1 MVDELVV
8 QRALRGERIALE
20 ELCQAEWRP
29 IYGLIYHTVQNRT
42 EAQDLTQEVF
52 LRALRLLDR
61 YQVTE
66 SPFHAY
72 LTTIARNLLR
82 DRWRRRKLSTI
93 PLIDAFDIG
102 SNTPGPEPL
111 ALATI
116 EREVLERA
124 FRTLPDDY
132 QTVIRLRILEER
144 SSPETGELMGRSPDA
159 VRQLQRRAL
168 GALRQALEQS
178 VTA

>member
-1 MVDELVV
+1 MVDDLVV
-8 QRALRGERIALE
+8 QRAIRGERVALE

-29 IYGLIYHTVQNRT
+29 IYGLIYHTVQNRA

-52 LRALRLLDR
+52 LRALRSLDR

-82 DRWRRRKLSTI
+82 DRWRRRKLSTS
-93 PLIDAFDIG
+93 PLDDAFEIG
-102 SNTPGPEPL
+102 SSEPGPEPL

-116 EREVLERA
+116 EREVIERA
-124 FRTLPDDY
+124 FRSLPEDY
-132 QTVIRLRILEER
+132 QTVIRLRIIEER
-144 SSPETGELMGRSPDA
+144 SSPETGELMGRTPEA

-168 GALRQALEQS
+168 GALRHVLEQG
-178 VTA
+178 VPA